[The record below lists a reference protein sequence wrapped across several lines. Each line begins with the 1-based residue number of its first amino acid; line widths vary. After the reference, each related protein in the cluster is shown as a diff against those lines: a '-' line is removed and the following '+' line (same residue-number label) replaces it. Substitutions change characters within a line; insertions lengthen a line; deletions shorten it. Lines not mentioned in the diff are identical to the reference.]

1 LSNGLC
7 KLEAMNAARYFMRRE
22 DYQPPQTLRESP
34 FRRFTVRC
42 LKCGS
47 YRLQLKWQYEE
58 QSGELSLVLFCS
70 RCREQEILPL
80 K

>member
-1 LSNGLC
+1 
-7 KLEAMNAARYFMRRE
+7 MNAARYFMRRE
-22 DYQPPQTLRESP
+22 DYQPPQTLSESP

-47 YRLQLKWQYEE
+47 YRLQLKWQYQEE
-58 QSGELSLVLFCS
+58 SGELSLVLYCS
-70 RCREQEILPL
+70 RCRQQETLPL